1 MFWTLVPCKHCVTMT
16 DNYLMQKFVYKN
28 ICINV
33 CIIKIHVPRAHE
45 VQNQRVIAKNIY
57 DMEYAELFSKQYR
70 QCVDRNDFDMY
81 INI

>member
-1 MFWTLVPCKHCVTMT
+1 MLLSSHP
-16 DNYLMQKFVYKN
+16 FVAKLSFH
-28 ICINV
+28 ICL
-33 CIIKIHVPRAHE
+33 
-45 VQNQRVIAKNIY
+45 Y